1 MIKWEGTY
9 DYLVVP
15 LEKSEKWQIEIKRC
29 VLSFL
34 GKIKKQEEER
44 DLKEKYIRNQLLRGR
59 NGVVVAELDPSL
71 R

>member
-15 LEKSEKWQIEIKRC
+15 LEKWQIEIKRC

-44 DLKEKYIRNQLLRGR
+44 VLKEKYIRNQLLRGR

>member
-1 MIKWEGTY
+1 MIKWERTY
-9 DYLVVP
+9 DCLVVS
-15 LEKSEKWQIEIKRC
+15 LEKWQIEIKRC

-44 DLKEKYIRNQLLRGR
+44 DLKEKYIRNQLLGVR
-59 NGVVVAELDPSL
+59 NGVVVAELNPSL

>member
-1 MIKWEGTY
+1 MIKWERTH
-9 DYLVVP
+9 DCLVVP
-15 LEKSEKWQIEIKRC
+15 LEKWQIEIKRC

-44 DLKEKYIRNQLLRGR
+44 DLKEKYIRNQLLGVR
-59 NGVVVAELDPSL
+59 NGVVVAELNPSL

>member
-9 DYLVVP
+9 DHLVVP
-15 LEKSEKWQIEIKRC
+15 LEKWQIEIKRC

-44 DLKEKYIRNQLLRGR
+44 VLKEKYIRNQLLRGR

>member
-1 MIKWEGTY
+1 MIKWERTY
-9 DYLVVP
+9 DCLVVP
-15 LEKSEKWQIEIKRC
+15 LEKWQIEIKRC

-44 DLKEKYIRNQLLRGR
+44 DLKEKYIRNQLLGVR
-59 NGVVVAELDPSL
+59 NGVVVAELNPSL